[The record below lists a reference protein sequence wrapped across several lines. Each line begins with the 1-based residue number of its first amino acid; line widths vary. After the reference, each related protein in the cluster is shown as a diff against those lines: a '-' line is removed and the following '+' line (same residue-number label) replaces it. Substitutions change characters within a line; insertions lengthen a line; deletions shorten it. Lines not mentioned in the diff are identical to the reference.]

1 MIIPGDIDRLL
12 LVAPSWIGDTIM
24 ASGFFR
30 AARAACPSAEIT
42 LAAPANL
49 LPIVHGAPWFDRI
62 EAIDAGG
69 LLGPVSAGR
78 QLGHRRPDAVVLLPG
93 SFRSAMTAW
102 WTRAPIRI
110 GTRRDGRAL
119 LLTHALPDS
128 DRRHAASTVEH
139 YMRIARSAF
148 GEQATDATLELV
160 ITDDDTQAATKLGID
175 ASSPL
180 LLLVPGA
187 NRRDKR
193 WPAERFAAVGDALHE
208 QVGLLP
214 IVAGAPAEAELTRSI
229 TEAMKAPAIDGPAR
243 GLGLHGLKAVATWS
257 RLAISNDTGPR
268 HLAAAAGTPVV
279 SLFGPTDHRWTTLP
293 GCREHLLLAEPFLP
307 ESTVADRVPD
317 QCDINRITVGDVLE
331 AARRL
336 LDAPDH

>member
-12 LVAPSWIGDTIM
+12 LVAPTWIGDTIM

-30 AARAACPSAEIT
+30 AARTACPSAEIT
-42 LAAPANL
+42 LVAPTNL
-49 LPIVHGAPWFDRI
+49 LPIVQGAPWFDRI
-62 EAIDAGG
+62 EALDSGG
-69 LLGPVSAGR
+69 LLGPISAGR
-78 QLGHRRPDAVVLLPG
+78 RLGRHRPDAVVLLPG

-110 GTRRDGRAL
+110 GTRRDGRRL
-119 LLTHALPDS
+119 LLTHALPGS
-128 DRRHAASTVEH
+128 DRRTPASTVEH

-148 GEQATDATLELV
+148 GEQATDDTLELSV
-160 ITDDDTQAATKLGID
+160 TDADERSAAALGIE
-175 ASSPL
+175 ASTPL

-187 NRRDKR
+187 NREDKR
-193 WPAERFAAVGDALHE
+193 WPARRFAAVGDALHDRH
-208 QVGLLP
+208 GLLP
-214 IVAGAPAEAELTRSI
+214 IVAGAPEEAELTRSI
-229 TEAMKAPAIDGPAR
+229 VESMKAPAIDGPAR
-243 GLGLHGLKAVATWS
+243 GLDLQGLKAVARQA

-293 GCREHLLLAEPFLP
+293 GCREHLLLSEPFLP
-307 ESTVADRVPD
+307 DDMVADRVPD

-336 LDAPDH
+336 LDAPGH